1 MGKCSWNNPELIS
14 RQVQGHQQQT
24 WPEKKHS
31 VRKTLCALRYFIRYT
46 DKKLKQ
52 HSYEVKVM
60 KIRKV
65 KFKPCLHRDKQV
77 L

>member
-1 MGKCSWNNPELIS
+1 MGKCSWNNSELIF
-14 RQVQGHQQQT
+14 RQVQGHQQQA

-31 VRKTLCALRYFIRYT
+31 VPKTLCALRYIIRYT

-65 KFKPCLHRDKQV
+65 KFKPCLHKDKQF